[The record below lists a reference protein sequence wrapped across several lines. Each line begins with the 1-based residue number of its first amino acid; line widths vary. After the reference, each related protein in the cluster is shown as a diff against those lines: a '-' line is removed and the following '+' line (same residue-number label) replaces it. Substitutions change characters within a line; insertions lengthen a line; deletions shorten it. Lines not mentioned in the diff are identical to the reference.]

1 MKQDKEKTLRE
12 FIMESLE
19 KNIRPIWRDLCFSIS
34 DALVAAYQTGFE
46 EGLLKGFH
54 QTGLIVEDTK
64 NQN

>member
-1 MKQDKEKTLRE
+1 MNKQEEQKLRE

-54 QTGLIVEDTK
+54 QAGLIVEDTK

>member
-1 MKQDKEKTLRE
+1 MNQQEEQELRE
-12 FIMESLE
+12 YIKESLE
-19 KNIRPIWRDLCFSIS
+19 KNIRPIWRDLCQKMS

-54 QTGLIVEDTK
+54 QAGLIVEDTK

>member
-1 MKQDKEKTLRE
+1 MNQQEEQELRE
-12 FIMESLE
+12 YIKESLE
-19 KNIRPIWRDLCFSIS
+19 KNIRPIWRDLCQKMS

-54 QTGLIVEDTK
+54 KAGLIIEDTK